1 MSVTNVTTWNHQS
14 RSSRVNASSE
24 YVGKSIQVSLVLVD
38 ATVSLFNI
46 FSARPKKYS
55 TRPKKYSI
63 FYRPG
68 RKMSNQAKKKHSTN
82 RHMISQVWH
91 HKRYDM
97 ESPVA
102 LFSG

>member
-1 MSVTNVTTWNHQS
+1 MLLLSI
-14 RSSRVNASSE
+14 E
-24 YVGKSIQVSLVLVD
+24 DVGKSIQVSLVLVD